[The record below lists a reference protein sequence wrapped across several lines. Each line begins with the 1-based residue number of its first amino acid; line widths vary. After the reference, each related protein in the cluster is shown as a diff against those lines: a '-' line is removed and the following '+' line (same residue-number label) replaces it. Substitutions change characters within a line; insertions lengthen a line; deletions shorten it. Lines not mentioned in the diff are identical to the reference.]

1 MLCRA
6 QADFPTREL
15 RLSIHGQLMVPLPH
29 GADVSGSMRA
39 RLRASTADLHAVVDA
54 RFAPMLGCGEAGYRS
69 FLLAS
74 AAAVF
79 ALERALLAADVDAIL
94 PDWAQRARTAALR
107 ADLADLG
114 VTDVPVAPPPLL
126 AGEARQFG
134 ALYVLEGSRLGA
146 KLLLPEL
153 LARGS
158 TRVRAATRYLRH
170 GEGRRLWPSFLAQL
184 ESSQATRRC
193 PDDAIAGARAA
204 FALFV
209 TGPAQAGLAPRVVA
223 AETADAD

>member
-1 MLCRA
+1 M
-6 QADFPTREL
+6 
-15 RLSIHGQLMVPLPH
+15 MVPFPD

-39 RLRASTADLHAVVDA
+39 LLRASTVGLHAVVDA
-54 RFAPMLGCGEAGYRS
+54 RFAPMLGSGETGYRS

-79 ALERALLAADVDAIL
+79 PLEQALLAAKVDAIL
-94 PDWAQRARTAALR
+94 PDWARRSRTAALR
-107 ADLADLG
+107 ADLADFG
-114 VTDVPVAPPPLL
+114 IIDVPVAPPPLL
-126 AGEARQFG
+126 AGEGRQFG

-158 TRVRAATRYLRH
+158 TRVQAATRYLRH
-170 GEGRRLWPSFLAQL
+170 GEGHRLWQSFLAYL
-184 ESSQATRRC
+184 ESSEAARRC

-209 TGPAQAGLAPRVVA
+209 TGHAQAGPRPRVIA

>member
-1 MLCRA
+1 
-6 QADFPTREL
+6 
-15 RLSIHGQLMVPLPH
+15 MVPLPD

-39 RLRASTADLHAVVDA
+39 RLRASTAGLHAVVDA
-54 RFAPMLGCGEAGYRS
+54 RFVPMLGCGEAGYRS
-69 FLLAS
+69 FLRAS

-79 ALERALLAADVDAIL
+79 ALEQALLAADVDAIL

-114 VTDVPVAPPPLL
+114 VIDVPVAPPPLL

-153 LARGS
+153 LARGG

-193 PDDAIAGARAA
+193 PDDAIAAARAA

-223 AETADAD
+223 DETADAD

>member
-1 MLCRA
+1 
-6 QADFPTREL
+6 
-15 RLSIHGQLMVPLPH
+15 MVPFPD

-39 RLRASTADLHAVVDA
+39 LLRASTAGLHSVVDA
-54 RFAPMLGCGEAGYRS
+54 RFAPMLGSGEAGYRS

-79 ALERALLAADVDAIL
+79 PLEQALLAADVGAIL

-114 VTDVPVAPPPLL
+114 VVDVPVAPPPLL
-126 AGEARQFG
+126 AGEARQLG

-158 TRVRAATRYLRH
+158 PRVRTATRYLRH
-170 GEGRRLWPSFLAQL
+170 GEGGRLWPSFLAHL
-184 ESSQATRRC
+184 ESSEATRRC

-209 TGPAQAGLAPRVVA
+209 TGHPRAGLRSRVVA

>member
-1 MLCRA
+1 
-6 QADFPTREL
+6 
-15 RLSIHGQLMVPLPH
+15 
-29 GADVSGSMRA
+29 MRA
-39 RLRASTADLHAVVDA
+39 LLRASTATLHAAVDA
-54 RFAPMLGCGEAGYRS
+54 RFAPMLNAGEAGYRS

-79 ALERALLAADVDAIL
+79 ALEQALLAGGVGAIL
-94 PDWAQRARTAALR
+94 PDWPRRTRTAALR

-114 VTDVPVAPPPLL
+114 VSDIAVATAPPL
-126 AGEARQFG
+126 AGAARMLG

-146 KLLLPEL
+146 RL
-153 LARGS
+153 LAGDLLACGS

-170 GEGRRLWPSFLAQL
+170 GESHRLWPSFLTHL
-184 ESSQATRRC
+184 ESSQDVRTC
-193 PDDAIAGARAA
+193 PGEAIAGARLA

-209 TGPAQAGLAPRVVA
+209 AGHSEAGHRAPRAA

>member
-1 MLCRA
+1 
-6 QADFPTREL
+6 
-15 RLSIHGQLMVPLPH
+15 MVPFPD

-39 RLRASTADLHAVVDA
+39 LLRASTAGLHSVVDA
-54 RFAPMLGCGEAGYRS
+54 RFAPMLGSGEAGYRS

-79 ALERALLAADVDAIL
+79 PLEQALLAADVGAIL

-107 ADLADLG
+107 RRSRRSRRRRRAGRTAAAAGGGGPPIWRALC
-114 VTDVPVAPPPLL
+114 PKAPARRKLSPP
-126 AGEARQFG
+126 Q
-134 ALYVLEGSRLGA
+134 
-146 KLLLPEL
+146 L

-158 TRVRAATRYLRH
+158 SRVRHATAFRASKVAVVAIVPRA
-170 GEGRRLWPSFLAQL
+170 S
-184 ESSQATRRC
+184 ESSEATRRC

-204 FALFV
+204 ICAV
-209 TGPAQAGLAPRVVA
+209 RHRPSPGRPSVAAVVD